1 MEGGALPIG
10 DIVDD
15 SFSVDDP
22 TAAFDAFLA
31 SETCKPLF
39 TFAD

>member
-1 MEGGALPIG
+1 MEGGEIAVS

-22 TAAFDAFLA
+22 SEAFDAFLD
-31 SETCKPLF
+31 SKTCKPLF
-39 TFAD
+39 QFAD